1 MEKEQ
6 HQARSKLYSLYGSY
20 GGAGDSDLR
29 IAKGKFNGKTVKLSG
44 TFFKNSWGPAPGQTN
59 TDKFVCEPILKLGYG
74 NC

>member
-44 TFFKNSWGPAPGQTN
+44 TFFKNS
-59 TDKFVCEPILKLGYG
+59 
-74 NC
+74 